1 MTDEAAMTKL
11 AIEIR
16 LMKKI
21 IAWKQRSFCYKNY
34 TTNTYR
40 KTFGQHISENQKKKV
55 QHQEKQQGKLLE
67 TVWSTIKET
76 DPSLKTNKNNADK
89 NKEPRKKVMIHG
101 QGHG

>member
-1 MTDEAAMTKL
+1 MLESNARFVTRTTQQILIEKL
-11 AIEIR
+11 LDNIFP
-16 LMKKI
+16 KI
-21 IAWKQRSFCYKNY
+21 K
-34 TTNTYR
+34 
-40 KTFGQHISENQKKKV
+40 KKKV

-67 TVWSTIKET
+67 TVRSTIKET